1 MVKHDKYNSI
11 INTADAEFNCIIGDA
26 EFSVLFLAYPIAC
39 SESEGDKPKHTHE
52 YYEIV
57 YLDKGNAVFETEDKI
72 INLKSGDLTIES
84 PRCRHKYRNIEHCES
99 YKIGFSFTK
108 THGDEKLFSGFEKL
122 FGELDF
128 RIFGGQTAIGEQCR
142 MLAESLSKNGSLS
155 RMRACFTE
163 TIMMLYDRFA
173 EKQDVKP
180 EENSRLTS
188 KNVKDIIC
196 NSLLYYY
203 ATDISLSEV
212 AAQVFLCEKQVNRIT
227 KKLYG
232 RTYNAQKTYL
242 RIEKA
247 KELLVKTDKPV
258 LEICFDCGFG
268 SSGNFYAAFTK
279 SEGVSPLK
287 YRLINK

>member
-1 MVKHDKYNSI
+1 MVKENKYKAI
-11 INTADAEFNCIIGDA
+11 IGTADAEFNCTIGDV
-26 EFSVLFLAYPIAC
+26 EFSVLFLAYPLDVE
-39 SESEGDKPKHTHE
+39 ESEGNKPKHTHE

-57 YLDKGNAVFETEDKI
+57 YLDRGNAVFETEKEI

-84 PRCRHKYRNIEHCES
+84 PRCVHKYRNIERCES

-122 FGELDF
+122 FGRLDF

-163 TIMMLYDRFA
+163 IIMMIYDRFA
-173 EKQDVKP
+173 EKHDVQP
-180 EENSRLTS
+180 AESNRLTS

-203 ATDISLSEV
+203 ATDMSLSEV
-212 AAQVFLCEKQVNRIT
+212 AAQVFLCEKQVNRIC

-232 RTYNAQKTYL
+232 RTYNGQKTYL

-247 KELLVKTDKPV
+247 KELLLKTDMPV
-258 LEICFDCGFG
+258 LSICFDCGFG

-279 SEGVSPLK
+279 AEGVSPLK
-287 YRLINK
+287 YRKDNR